1 MALGLPWLALS
12 LALLAHLSA
21 SSPHTCAAVRRE
33 FVQRHMG
40 EGRSVPDT
48 PRAGSDLQVCASR
61 NLTCCTRKMEE
72 RYQFTARRD
81 IQNLLQT
88 SSSSLKVHITHSV
101 AGLQAVLL
109 YELCVASWI
118 FSL

>member
-1 MALGLPWLALS
+1 MMALVLPWLALS
-12 LALLAHLSA
+12 LAALAHLSA
-21 SSPHTCAAVRRE
+21 SSPHTCAVVRRE

-40 EGRSVPDT
+40 EGRSVPDA
-48 PRAGSDLQVCASR
+48 PRTGSDLQVCVSR

-101 AGLQAVLL
+101 AGLQ
-109 YELCVASWI
+109 
-118 FSL
+118 